1 MRENEE
7 VQVEVEVK
15 VERKT
20 TDKRHISSWHHKA
33 IAMIHVATAD
43 AAAAAA
49 AAAAATAFAAL
60 PQKCRE
66 NQENYSLYAAFCLRI
81 ERMNFCQAKQKKSG
95 NKKTTEKIRENLHL
109 HNIFLFTCVCMC
121 VWVCFNAELGTTTT
135 SGAAFVWQTVRFIS
149 LMQHYML
156 HVAHVIC
163 VHLNMHYVFE
173 SMHHIPQKGIVGMC
187 SV

>member
-1 MRENEE
+1 MQFPNLTFFNYHRNLINSGRYNTTCFIDLAFKERVQRCWKTLCQHDVCVTIIVSQLHTPCWPAYSKVKMRENEE

-43 AAAAAA
+43 AAV
-49 AAAAATAFAAL
+49 AAAATAFAAL

-95 NKKTTEKIRENLHL
+95 NKKTTEKNSRKFAL
-109 HNIFLFTCVCMC
+109 T
-121 VWVCFNAELGTTTT
+121 
-135 SGAAFVWQTVRFIS
+135 
-149 LMQHYML
+149 
-156 HVAHVIC
+156 
-163 VHLNMHYVFE
+163 
-173 SMHHIPQKGIVGMC
+173 
-187 SV
+187 